1 MRLFSLVGYVLAPLL
16 ASATILQNG
25 QVRDIVFPDTS
36 IASPTSNYNWTS
48 FAPNATEISYKGR
61 WDSNH
66 ISWWSAP
73 GLKFGFTGDKVAISF
88 GPYTSQGVLIAY
100 RFAGQDWLFTNVTAN
115 STHQL
120 IDSSTVGFNLTTQSQ
135 RPQTFE
141 LRVTN
146 YAYGVQIAG
155 IHLSKDSKLVKI
167 PNFPKKIEV
176 IGDSLSAGQYGTF
189 EGLSSYSWGLAEGLG
204 NVEFDITAYPGICL
218 VDQNCWGNAHGQ
230 TYQWFRTPDTSS
242 RAEVIYGDNPPL
254 WDFARHQQSDVVV
267 INLGTN
273 DNNTHNNVT
282 NEKYLSSYIDFVGQV
297 HHKYPRAQIILISLW
312 NGFNQVGNTW
322 QQGGAFIDEIQQV
335 YARYNNSGFVHYFN
349 TTGILQHNDIGPLY
363 HPTDVGYIK
372 LASHLMQYIKL
383 KFDWVFGATGPEV
396 QADTLYWNDEPNY

>member
-1 MRLFSLVGYVLAPLL
+1 M
-16 ASATILQNG
+16 ASN
-25 QVRDIVFPDTS
+25 S
-36 IASPTSNYNWTS
+36 NWTS

-61 WDSNH
+61 WDTNH
-66 ISWWSAP
+66 ISWWLAP
-73 GLKFGFTGDKVAISF
+73 GLKFGFTGDK
-88 GPYTSQGVLIAY
+88 
-100 RFAGQDWLFTNVTAN
+100 
-115 STHQL
+115 
-120 IDSSTVGFNLTTQSQ
+120 SQ

-155 IHLSKDSKLVKI
+155 IHLSKDAKLIKI

-176 IGDSLSAGQYGTF
+176 IGDSLSVGQYGTF
-189 EGLSSYSWGLAEGLG
+189 EGLSSYAWGLAEGLG
-204 NVEFDITAYPGICL
+204 NVE
-218 VDQNCWGNAHGQ
+218 
-230 TYQWFRTPDTSS
+230 TPDTSS
-242 RAEVIYGDNPPL
+242 RAEAIHGDNPPL
-254 WDFARHQQSDVVV
+254 WDFAHHQRSDIVI

-282 NEKYLSSYIDFVGQV
+282 SEKYLSSYIEFVGQV
-297 HHKYPRAQIILISLW
+297 HHKYLRAQIILISLW

-322 QQGGAFIDEIQQV
+322 QQGGAFIEEIQQV
-335 YARYNNSGFVHYFN
+335 YAHYNDSGFVHYFN
-349 TTGILQHNDIGPLY
+349 TTAMGPLY

-383 KFDWVFGATGPEV
+383 KVDWVFEATGPEV